1 MAEERQPPQGCA
13 PLTAAITRQDRHHHH
28 ERERSGGEIAG
39 GGDFDADPLENT
51 GAPHLEARKA
61 EGRDECERSKA
72 WLLPG
77 RSIPF

>member
-1 MAEERQPPQGCA
+1 MAKERQPPRGCA
-13 PLTAAITRQDRHHHH
+13 PLTAARRQDRQHHH
-28 ERERSGGEIAG
+28 ECELSGGEIAG
-39 GGDFDADPLENT
+39 GGEPDVDPPDNT

-72 WLLPG
+72 WLLPR